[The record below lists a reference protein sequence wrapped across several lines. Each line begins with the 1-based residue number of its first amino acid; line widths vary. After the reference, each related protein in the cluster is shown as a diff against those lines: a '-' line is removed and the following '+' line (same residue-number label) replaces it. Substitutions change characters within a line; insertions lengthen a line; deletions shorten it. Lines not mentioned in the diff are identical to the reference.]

1 MGRDFQADG
10 NIDVAEVQ
18 VGDNCLVPNGKVL
31 ELARGIEVGHI
42 FQLGRK
48 YAQALDLKVLNENG
62 EQVTVTMG
70 SYGIGVTRAV
80 AVIAEQHHDEKGLR
94 WPRAV
99 TPVDVHLII
108 AGKDESLFNGA
119 TKLAAELNQAG
130 LSVIIDDRMGVSVG
144 VKFNDA
150 ELIGIPTIIVIGK
163 KYADGQVELRDRFA
177 EQSID
182 VSIDEIVATVK
193 QLS

>member
-1 MGRDFQADG
+1 
-10 NIDVAEVQ
+10 
-18 VGDNCLVPNGKVL
+18 
-31 ELARGIEVGHI
+31 
-42 FQLGRK
+42 
-48 YAQALDLKVLNENG
+48 
-62 EQVTVTMG
+62 
-70 SYGIGVTRAV
+70 
-80 AVIAEQHHDEKGLR
+80 
-94 WPRAV
+94 
-99 TPVDVHLII
+99 
-108 AGKDESLFNGA
+108 
-119 TKLAAELNQAG
+119 
-130 LSVIIDDRMGVSVG
+130 MGVSVG